1 MDVGAKS
8 AAEVAKLGIRVGDQV
23 AVQQAPFRLSG
34 DPQYVGG
41 KALDDRLGCA
51 VLIRLLADGVRPKTG
66 KVVLSFTVQEEV
78 GLRGAAS
85 AASQW
90 QPDLAI
96 AVDTMPAGDTPDVN
110 FHRELAVSLGAGTAI
125 QVMSRQAILP
135 PPVRDFLVETA
146 EADGIPVQLCSFT
159 QGANDSATLQWAPP
173 GRPAGSL
180 CIPRRYS
187 HTPAET
193 CHMDDAIATYRLLQ
207 SVIER
212 MGRWPSFSFLEG

>member
-1 MDVGAKS
+1 M
-8 AAEVAKLGIRVGDQV
+8 
-23 AVQQAPFRLSG
+23 
-34 DPQYVGG
+34 
-41 KALDDRLGCA
+41 C
-51 VLIRLLADGVRPKTG
+51 
-66 KVVLSFTVQEEV
+66 FTVQEEV

-85 AASQW
+85 VASQW

-96 AVDTMPAGDTPDVN
+96 AVDTMPAGDTPDVD

-135 PPVRDFLVETA
+135 PPVRDFLLETA
-146 EADGIPVQLCSFT
+146 IADQIPVQLCSFP

-193 CHMDDAIATYRLLQ
+193 CRMDDAIATYNLLKA
-207 SVIER
+207 VIDR
-212 MGRWPSFSFLEG
+212 MGKWPSFSFLEG